1 VQGAFR
7 EVVDALAGR
16 RFLADQYEAQ
26 RRALVAQRDRAELA
40 NLRYRSGVVGF
51 LEVLDAER
59 ELFAAEQALVQT
71 RRQRLS
77 NAVALYVALGGG
89 LDRP

>member
-1 VQGAFR
+1 
-7 EVVDALAGR
+7 L
-16 RFLADQYEAQ
+16 Y
-26 RRALVAQRDRAELA
+26 
-40 NLRYRSGVVGF
+40 
-51 LEVLDAER
+51 
-59 ELFAAEQALVQT
+59 AAEQALVQT